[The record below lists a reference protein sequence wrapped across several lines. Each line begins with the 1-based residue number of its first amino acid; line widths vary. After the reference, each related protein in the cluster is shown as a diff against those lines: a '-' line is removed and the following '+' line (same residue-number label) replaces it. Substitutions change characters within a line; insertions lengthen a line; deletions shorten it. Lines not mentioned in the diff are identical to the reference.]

1 MKKWLVRIVVVLVVL
16 LIAGIVAMSLFL
28 DQIVKQGVETVGPEL
43 TKVSIK
49 VDSVGLSV
57 LSGSGKIKGL
67 EIGNPEGYKSPVAMK
82 LGSAAVSVSPGSL
95 MSDKIVIKSLRIEA
109 PEINIEGSPTKN
121 NLTKI
126 LDNVMAATGGS
137 ASAPPPGTTESGA
150 SKKLQVDEFILTGAK
165 VNYTLPGLGT
175 TVRLVV
181 PDIKFTDLG
190 TGPDGITAG
199 ELTKRVMSEL
209 TGELGPLLTEAISN
223 AGKDALGKSTESVN
237 KAVGEA
243 GKTVKGVTD
252 LFKKK

>member
-16 LIAGIVAMSLFL
+16 LIAGIVALSLFL
-28 DQIVKQGVETVGPEL
+28 DQIVKHGVETVGPEL

-67 EIGNPEGYKSPVAMK
+67 EVGNPEGYKSPVAMK

-137 ASAPPPGTTESGA
+137 TSAPPPGTTESGA
-150 SKKLQVDEFILTGAK
+150 SKKLQVDEFILAGAK

-181 PDIKFTDLG
+181 PDIKFNDLG
-190 TGPDGITAG
+190 TGPEGITAG

-243 GKTVKGVTD
+243 SKTVKGVTD